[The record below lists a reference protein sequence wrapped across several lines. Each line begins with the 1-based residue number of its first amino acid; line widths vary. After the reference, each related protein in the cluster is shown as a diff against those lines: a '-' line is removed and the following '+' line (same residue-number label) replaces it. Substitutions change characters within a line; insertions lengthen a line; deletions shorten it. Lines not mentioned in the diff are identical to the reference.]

1 MAMKFNVDKLKK
13 IARPM
18 TKEERLEMENREENR
33 EGRALSAKFALLV
46 RKVLRTEKKS
56 TQI

>member
-1 MAMKFNVDKLKK
+1 MAMKFEVDKLKK

-18 TKEERLEMENREENR
+18 MIEERMEMENREETR
-33 EGRALSAKFALLV
+33 KWLALSAKFALLV
-46 RKVLRTEKKS
+46 RHILRTEKKS

>member
-1 MAMKFNVDKLKK
+1 MKFNVDKLKK